1 MRVGIMQPYF
11 FPYIGYFALVN
22 YVDEFI
28 FFDTPQ
34 YINHG
39 WVNRNRILRQNG
51 VPGYVTVPIQKASQ
65 NTSIKDI
72 KISNSSD
79 WKNKIFGQITVY
91 KKKAPYYKEIL
102 LVLHSILD
110 KEYEYLAD
118 LNIESIKTV
127 CTYIGIEKN
136 LKIFSQMGIGITS
149 VNHPDEWAL
158 KITKAIDGKIYVNP
172 PGGQSFF
179 DKEKYN
185 RNNIELEFLQ
195 SNLPAYIQKIGHF
208 EAGLSIID
216 VMMFCSPK
224 EVRDMLDNFQVIR

>member
-1 MRVGIMQPYF
+1 M
-11 FPYIGYFALVN
+11 
-22 YVDEFI
+22 
-28 FFDTPQ
+28 
-34 YINHG
+34 
-39 WVNRNRILRQNG
+39 
-51 VPGYVTVPIQKASQ
+51 
-65 NTSIKDI
+65 
-72 KISNSSD
+72 
-79 WKNKIFGQITVY
+79 
-91 KKKAPYYKEIL
+91 
-102 LVLHSILD
+102 
-110 KEYEYLAD
+110 
-118 LNIESIKTV
+118 

-136 LKIFSQMGIGITS
+136 LKVFSQMGIGITS